1 MNIILGIDTSC
12 DDTAASVVED
22 GIKILSNIVSNQI
35 EIHKKYG
42 GIVPE
47 LASRRHIE
55 MILPVVDEALK
66 AASIKLEDI
75 SAVAVC
81 HGPGLIG
88 SLLVGCSFAK
98 ALCYS
103 KGIPLV
109 AVNHLEGHIFS
120 SFLEDPSP
128 SFPFL
133 ALIVSGGHTCL
144 YRVDDFGKYKELGR
158 TRDDAAGEA
167 YDKVAKLLG
176 LGYPGGPVIE
186 KLSKDGN
193 PLAIDFPRAYLPESL
208 DFSFSGIKTA
218 VLNYVKKLALNQQS
232 AISHPNQPSPS
243 RREDKRG
250 SKNSELR
257 TLNSDLKNDIC
268 ASFQASVIDVLVR
281 KTEWAIRKEGIKKV
295 ILTGGVAANNELRR
309 RMKEMGDKIGAE
321 IFIPSPFLCTDNA
334 AMIASAGYFHF
345 KTGNFAGLDLN
356 PQAYMPL

>member
-1 MNIILGIDTSC
+1 MKILLGIDTSC
-12 DDTAASVVED
+12 DDTAAAVVEN
-22 GIKILSNIVSNQI
+22 GTKILSNIVSNQT

-55 MILPVVDEALK
+55 MIWPVVDEALK
-66 AASIKLEDI
+66 TASMNLEDL
-75 SAVAVC
+75 SGVAVC

-120 SFLEDPSP
+120 SFLEEPKP

-133 ALIVSGGHTCL
+133 VLIVSGGHTCL
-144 YRVDDFGKYKELGR
+144 YSVDDFAKYRELGR

-167 YDKVAKLLG
+167 FDKVAKLLG

-186 KLSKDGN
+186 KNAQEGN
-193 PLAIDFPRAYLPESL
+193 PRAIDFPRAYLPESF

-218 VLNYVKKLALNQQS
+218 VLNYVKKAIRPTIHPMPSELLNL
-232 AISHPNQPSPS
+232 
-243 RREDKRG
+243 
-250 SKNSELR
+250 NSELI
-257 TLNSDLKNDIC
+257 KDIA
-268 ASFQASVIDVLVR
+268 ASFQASIIDVLVR
-281 KTEWAIRKEGIKKV
+281 KTEWAIKKEGMKRV
-295 ILTGGVAANNELRR
+295 VLTGGVAANNELRKK
-309 RMKEMGDKIGAE
+309 MKEMGDKRRAE
-321 IFIPSPFLCTDNA
+321 IFIPSAYLCTDNA
-334 AMIASAGYFHF
+334 AMIASAGYYHLQA
-345 KTGNFAGLDLN
+345 GDFAGLDLN